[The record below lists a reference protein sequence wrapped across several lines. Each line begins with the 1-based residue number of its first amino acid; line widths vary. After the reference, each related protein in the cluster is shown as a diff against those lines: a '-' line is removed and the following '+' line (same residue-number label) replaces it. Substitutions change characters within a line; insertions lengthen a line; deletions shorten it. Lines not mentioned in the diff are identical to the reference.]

1 MSENRAHQSYTA
13 CTQLVES
20 AERGTLALD
29 WIGQAIQSE
38 ADEWARRGAAPD
50 PSVIAMRD
58 AVYSARAAI
67 HLALASGRDIARS
80 IARSAAASG
89 NGELAVKAVALA
101 RDAAETAVEQATE
114 LATWHGDP
122 TELLADFPDQG
133 ALQLDPDA

>member
-1 MSENRAHQSYTA
+1 MRLSENGAHQSYTA
-13 CTQLVES
+13 YTQLVES

-29 WIGQAIQSE
+29 WIAQALQSE

-58 AVYSARAAI
+58 AIYSAPAAI

-89 NGELAVKAVALA
+89 NGELAVKAVTPHWWKTDHNDPF
-101 RDAAETAVEQATE
+101 RSCSGFIHTAF
-114 LATWHGDP
+114 G
-122 TELLADFPDQG
+122 
-133 ALQLDPDA
+133 